1 MDDIKIVKS
10 LEKPFS
16 LTDGVSET
24 LKYDIKKEEGEFLG
38 AMMDMYY

>member
-10 LEKPFS
+10 LEKPCL

-24 LKYDIKKEEGEFLG
+24 LKYDIKKEGEFLG